1 MGREAG
7 GGWQLS
13 PWLKQYLFILLV
25 KEFLYLIDLW
35 KIPQRTSVTVK
46 QKPVIIVNKKLSQYQ
61 LKEP

>member
-13 PWLKQYLFILLV
+13 PWLKQYLFISL

-46 QKPVIIVNKKLSQYQ
+46 QKLVIIIYKKLSQYQ
-61 LKEP
+61 LKET